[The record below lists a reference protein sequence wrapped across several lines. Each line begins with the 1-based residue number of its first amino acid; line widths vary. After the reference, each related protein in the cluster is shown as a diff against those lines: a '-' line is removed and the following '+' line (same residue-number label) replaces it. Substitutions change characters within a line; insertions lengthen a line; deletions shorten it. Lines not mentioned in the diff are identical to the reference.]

1 MAPDDLRP
9 DDAPLDEAIERWMRE
24 RPAPRA
30 PDGFTGAVIA
40 RVRQERWRAERYWDL
55 GFNIA
60 LAAGVVLIAA
70 GVLGLAYLSGLSVVG
85 RDAVLLFGEAL
96 TTVAG
101 QVAPALPTYVGAF
114 ALTATALGLWWW
126 AENY

>member
-1 MAPDDLRP
+1 MAHDDVPRG
-9 DDAPLDEAIERWMRE
+9 DGALDEAIERWMRE
-24 RPAPRA
+24 RAAPRA
-30 PDGFTGAVIA
+30 PEGFTAGVMA

-60 LAAGVVLIAA
+60 LAAGVVLVFA
-70 GVLGLAYLSGLSVVG
+70 GLLGLAYASGLAVVG
-85 RDAVLLFGEAL
+85 RDAVLLFGEAI

-101 QVAPALPTYVGAF
+101 QVEPLLPTYVGAF

-126 AENY
+126 AENF

>member
-1 MAPDDLRP
+1 MAPDDRP
-9 DDAPLDEAIERWMRE
+9 ADDVSLDDAIEAWMRD

-40 RVRQERWRAERYWDL
+40 RVRQERWRSERYWDL

-60 LAAGVVLIAA
+60 LAAGVVLVAA
-70 GVLGLAYLSGLSVVG
+70 GVLGLAYASGLAVVG

-96 TTVAG
+96 TTVAA
-101 QVAPALPTYVGAF
+101 QVAPSLPAYVGAF

-126 AENY
+126 AENF